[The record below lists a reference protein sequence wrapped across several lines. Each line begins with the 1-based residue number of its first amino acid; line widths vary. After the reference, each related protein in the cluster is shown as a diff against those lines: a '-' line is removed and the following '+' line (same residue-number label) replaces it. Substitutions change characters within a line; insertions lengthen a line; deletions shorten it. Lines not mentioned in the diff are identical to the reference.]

1 MNIYSEV
8 VVHRKFARDPAKTK
22 NSIRGACW
30 ILTIVGLVFNFYLL
44 IPAAILWIV
53 YFFAKRILEVD
64 YEYIQTDDILDID
77 MVIGSS
83 RRANV
88 MTFPLS
94 QVIVVAPWD
103 SEVLEEYDYI
113 KPTDYSARDLRDRP
127 YVMICVVKDQKR
139 RLYLQLNDKMLHT
152 LKQVIPQKVIT
163 KE

>member
-8 VVHRKFARDPAKTK
+8 VVHRKFARDPEKTK
-22 NSIRGACW
+22 KSIKGACW
-30 ILTIVGLVFNFYLL
+30 IMTIIGLLFNFYLL

-53 YFFAKRILEVD
+53 YFFAKRIIEVD
-64 YEYIQTDDILDID
+64 YEYVQTNNVLDID
-77 MVIGSS
+77 MVIGNS

-88 MTFPLS
+88 MTFSLN
-94 QVIVVAPWD
+94 QVVVVAPWD
-103 SEVLEEYDYI
+103 SDVLLEYDHI

-139 RLYLQLNDKMLHT
+139 KLYLQLNDKMLHT

-163 KE
+163 K